1 MSTPTSARRPPG
13 IFALPFGIVV
23 LLAGLWGGLARLGYQ
38 LPADTTSATQHGVLM
53 SLGFI
58 GTLIAIERA
67 TALARRW
74 AWAVPAASVLGSIWL
89 VVDHAPRTGQALV
102 LVAGLGLVAV
112 YIRLDRIQRST
123 HNTLMGIA
131 AVGWAVA
138 AALWLAGRPV
148 SATVPWL
155 AIFLVVTITAERL
168 ELSRLIGTTRT
179 ARMSLVAAVA
189 AMVAGAVVSVWLSDL
204 GVRLVGVA
212 MVALA
217 VWLGIFDLARR
228 TVRQAGVT
236 RFMAVGLLAGYA
248 WLAVGGAL
256 WAGHGAQVGTAA
268 YDAELHTVFLG
279 FVMSMIFAHAP
290 VIAPAVIRR
299 PLPYY
304 PVFYAPLG
312 LLHAGLLLRVAV
324 GDGFGSTLAWQLG
337 GVLNEIAILGFVAAT
352 AGAFLRARARHPAV
366 TPAAAEPAPATR
378 PRRRSA
384 LLFPGVA
391 GAIIGVVV
399 LVAAVTFAN
408 SGSSNRSDG
417 GASIDAAAATAG
429 VAISLVEMRIEP
441 SVLTVEP
448 GSHLILRVTNN
459 GTMRHDLRLSSGVQ
473 TPMLDPG
480 HTAVLDA
487 GVISRPLSGW
497 CTVPGHRQAGMTMR
511 IELGTANAEPAS
523 PTPSKAA
530 GTDMPGMS
538 MGGMNA
544 GSSPSDASPDATS
557 PNLAAAPPA
566 GWHPIDATLPAV
578 PSGTVHNVTW
588 HITAVPTTVA
598 PGVTQLLWTFDGR
611 VPGPVLHGRV
621 GDTFNVTVVNDTDMV
636 HNIDFHAESGPPA
649 KVMAPIPAGGTHTYS
664 FVARYAGAWL
674 YHCAVEPMLL
684 HMGNGMY
691 GALIIDPPN
700 LRPAAKQYVLVGSEL
715 FFGPQGKI
723 GDYAK
728 MLADKPDAV
737 VFNGY
742 PFAYQHAPLAAR
754 VGDLVRVW
762 VVDAGPNRPVAFH
775 VVGAPF
781 STTYLDGAYLLDAG
795 KSAGV
800 ASGAAQTLPVD
811 PGDGGFVEFTFDEP
825 GSYPFLTHSMAD
837 ATLGAS
843 GAFAVTP

>member
-1 MSTPTSARRPPG
+1 MSSPTSARRPPG

-38 LPADTTSATQHGVLM
+38 LPAETTSSAQHGVLM

-74 AWAVPAASVLGSIWL
+74 AWGVPAASVLGSIWL
-89 VVDHAPRTGQALV
+89 VIDHAPRIGQALL

-112 YIRLDRIQRST
+112 YVRLDLIQRST
-123 HNTLMGIA
+123 HNTLMGVA

-168 ELSRLIGTTRT
+168 ELSRLIGTTRV
-179 ARMSLVAAVA
+179 ARISLVAAVT

-204 GVRLVGVA
+204 GVRLVGAA
-212 MVALA
+212 MLALA
-217 VWLGIFDLARR
+217 VWLGTFDLARR
-228 TVRQAGVT
+228 TVRQTGVT
-236 RFMAVGLLAGYA
+236 RFMAAGLLAGYA
-248 WLAVGGAL
+248 WLAAGGAL
-256 WAGHGAQVGTAA
+256 WASHGAQLGNAA
-268 YDAELHTVFLG
+268 YDAQLHTVFLG

-304 PVFYAPLG
+304 PVFYAPLA
-312 LLHAGLLLRVAV
+312 LLHAALLLRVVV
-324 GDGFGSTLAWQLG
+324 GDGAGVTLAWQLG
-337 GVLNEIAILGFVAAT
+337 GVLNEVAILGFVAGT
-352 AGAFLRARARHPAV
+352 AGAFLRARSRRPV
-366 TPAAAEPAPATR
+366 TQANEPVPPPAARA
-378 PRRRSA
+378 RRRSA

-391 GAIIGVVV
+391 GAIIGLVV
-399 LVAAVTFAN
+399 LVTAVTFAN
-408 SGSSNRSDG
+408 SGNSSEARSG
-417 GASIDAAAATAG
+417 GGTTISAAAASAG
-429 VAISLVEMRIEP
+429 VAVSLVEMRIEP

-448 GSHLILRVTNN
+448 GSHLILHVTNN
-459 GTMRHDLRLSSGVQ
+459 GHMQHDLRLSSGVQ
-473 TPMLDPG
+473 TPMLNPG
-480 HTAVLDA
+480 QEAVLDA
-487 GVISRPLSGW
+487 GTITKALSGW
-497 CTVPGHRQAGMTMR
+497 CTVPGHRQAGMTMNIR
-511 IELGTANAEPAS
+511 LATAS
-523 PTPSKAA
+523 PGPSAG
-530 GTDMPGMS
+530 GTDMA
-538 MGGMNA
+538 GMNMTG
-544 GSSPSDASPDATS
+544 GSNASPSPNDATS
-557 PNLAAAPPA
+557 ANLAAAPPA
-566 GWHPIDATLPAV
+566 GWQPTDATLPPV
-578 PSGTVHNVTW
+578 PPGTVHNVTW
-588 HITAVPTTVA
+588 HIKNVTTTVA

-621 GDTFNVTVVNDTDMV
+621 GDTFNVTVVNDTDMA

-649 KVMAPIPAGGTHTYS
+649 KVMAPIQAGGTHTYS
-664 FVARYAGAWL
+664 FVARYSGAWL
-674 YHCAVEPMLL
+674 YHCSVEPMLL

-742 PFAYQHAPLAAR
+742 PFAYQHAPLAAQ

-762 VVDAGPNRPVAFH
+762 LIDAGPNRPVAFH

-795 KSAGV
+795 RSAGS